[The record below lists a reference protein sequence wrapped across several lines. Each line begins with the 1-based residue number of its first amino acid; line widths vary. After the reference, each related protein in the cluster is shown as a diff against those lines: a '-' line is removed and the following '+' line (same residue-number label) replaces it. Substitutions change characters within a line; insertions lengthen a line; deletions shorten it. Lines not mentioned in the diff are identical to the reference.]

1 MSQYTYARD
10 WRSDGKYKIDF
21 DYGTLNQELAIQQL
35 ILDRLYNGQDNLSYV
50 ANPDKRFQS
59 EDGNWQYRANYI
71 VYKDDI
77 AIPTEVKVQ
86 MADLGENVDTKPHWI
101 EVIKPDDYEKNIKS
115 IIGGK

>member
-10 WRSDGKYKIDF
+10 WRF

-59 EDGNWQYRANYI
+59 EDGNWQYRADYI

>member
-50 ANPDKRFQS
+50 ANADKRFQS
-59 EDGNWQYRANYI
+59 EDGNWQYRDDYI

-86 MADLGENVDTKPHWI
+86 MADLGETVDLKLTQI
-101 EVIKPDDYEKNIKS
+101 NNLTEAN
-115 IIGGK
+115 